1 MKSTLRGGSRLV
13 WLIFGLVF
21 AVIFIFSSLTP
32 LLGDDFGYCF
42 SFADGSRM
50 ESFSQI
56 IPSMAAHRETV
67 NGRVVA
73 HSIVQALLMLPKPVF
88 NLFNALNAV
97 LLTALFAR
105 CLEKEHRALLLTLG
119 AFMVWCFTP
128 FFGEIFLWL
137 DGAINYSWGMSLFLL
152 FLWPY
157 IAAFMQKERRRSIV
171 VDVLLVLLAFFAG
184 AYSENGSIAAI
195 FAALCLSA
203 MILLRDKRLPWQL
216 IAGLVLSV
224 LGFAFLMSAGAT
236 SGRGA
241 PLSISRLGH
250 NLYDIAVAVKTYI
263 LPLLVI
269 FAVLLCLGIVL
280 KVDRKKLALSIVL
293 ALAGFGSLA
302 AFVFA
307 LYFEGRHFCFTVI
320 FLVLASL
327 ILLDALASMGKRLP
341 AQLLCAAMAV
351 LFVVEFTLGAAD
363 IMITYKLSREREAAI
378 QTALDNGE
386 TDISL
391 VVLLSTTD
399 YCPVRYNM
407 DLADYPEGWP
417 NEDFARYYGL
427 NSVTGSGYNRQR

>member
-1 MKSTLRGGSRLV
+1 MKSTLRGGSRSVRLV
-13 WLIFGLVF
+13 FGLVF

-32 LLGDDFGYCF
+32 LIADDYDYCF
-42 SFADGSRM
+42 SWADGSRM
-50 ESFSQI
+50 ESFKQI
-56 IPSMAAHRETV
+56 IPSMAAHRQTV

-88 NLFNALNAV
+88 NLLNALNAV
-97 LLTALFAR
+97 LLAALFAR
-105 CLEKEHRALLLTLG
+105 CLEKSRRALLLTVG

-157 IAAFMQKERRRSIV
+157 IAVFMQKELRCSVAMDI
-171 VDVLLVLLAFFAG
+171 LLVLPAFFAG
-184 AYSENGSIAAI
+184 AYSENGSIAAV

-216 IAGLVLSV
+216 IVGLALAV
-224 LGFAFLMSAGAT
+224 LGFAFLMGAGAT

-241 PLSISRLGH
+241 PLSFSHLGH
-250 NLYDIAVAVKTYI
+250 NLYNIAALTKELI
-263 LPLLVI
+263 MPLLI
-269 FAVLLCLGIVL
+269 IYAVLICLCIVF
-280 KVDRKKLALSIVL
+280 KADRKKLALSVVL

-320 FLVLASL
+320 FLVLACL
-327 ILLDALASMGKRLP
+327 IMLDALADKEKLLP
-341 AQLLCAAMAV
+341 ARLLCAALAV
-351 LFVVEFTLGAAD
+351 LFALEFMLGAAD
-363 IMITYKLSREREAAI
+363 IAITYKLSLEREVAI
-378 QTALDNGE
+378 QAALDNGE
-386 TDISL
+386 TDIAL
-391 VVLLSTTD
+391 DVYLSTTD

-407 DLADYPEGWP
+407 DLADDSVGWP
-417 NEDFARYYGL
+417 NESIARYYGL
-427 NSVTGSGYNRQR
+427 NSVIGSGYNRQR

>member
-1 MKSTLRGGSRLV
+1 MKSTLRGGRSV

-32 LLGDDFGYCF
+32 LIADDYDYCF

-88 NLFNALNAV
+88 NLLNALNAV
-97 LLTALFAR
+97 LLTALFAH
-105 CLEKEHRALLLTLG
+105 CLGKNHRTLLLTIG

-157 IAAFMQKERRRSIV
+157 IAAFMQKERRRSV
-171 VDVLLVLLAFFAG
+171 VIDILLVLLALFAG

-195 FAALCLSA
+195 FAAICLSA

-216 IAGLVLSV
+216 IAGLVMSV

-236 SGRGA
+236 GGRGA
-241 PLSISRLGH
+241 PLSFSHLGH
-250 NLYDIAVAVKTYI
+250 NLFDIAVAVKTYI
-263 LPLLVI
+263 LPLLI
-269 FAVLLCLGIVL
+269 IYAVLICLCIVF
-280 KVDRKKLALSIVL
+280 KADRKKLALSIVL

-327 ILLDALASMGKRLP
+327 ILLDALADRKKLLP
-341 AQLLCAAMAV
+341 AQLLCAVLAV
-351 LFVVEFTLGAAD
+351 LFAVEFMLGAAD
-363 IMITYKLSREREAAI
+363 IAITYKLSLEREAAV
-378 QTALDNGE
+378 QAALDNGE
-386 TDISL
+386 TDIAL
-391 VVLLSTTD
+391 DVYLSATD

-407 DLADYPEGWP
+407 DLADDSVGWP
-417 NEDFARYYGL
+417 NESIARYYGL
-427 NSVTGSGYNRQR
+427 NSVIGSGYNQR